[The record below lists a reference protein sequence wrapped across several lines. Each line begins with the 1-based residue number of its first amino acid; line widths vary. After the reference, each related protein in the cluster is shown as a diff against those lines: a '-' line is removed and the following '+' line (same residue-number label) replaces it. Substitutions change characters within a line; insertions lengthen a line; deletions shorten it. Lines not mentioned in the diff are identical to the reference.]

1 MFSSLR
7 HLVPLFEPCEM
18 PSTLCM
24 VRQCDHAP
32 NLEMKFLDS
41 AFLGVEIIL
50 YYTGVIDL
58 IIDIYWEVQTIYRQ
72 NIGVICP
79 WLSVFGLGPLCS
91 DTECVLIGTVYHA
104 FCKADT
110 PLTARE
116 SKACW
121 EQGAWGGMLERMRK
135 AASHISS
142 HTYTRFRHDFWF
154 IYFYIH

>member
-1 MFSSLR
+1 M
-7 HLVPLFEPCEM
+7 PLFEPCEM

-79 WLSVFGLGPLCS
+79 
-91 DTECVLIGTVYHA
+91 
-104 FCKADT
+104 
-110 PLTARE
+110 
-116 SKACW
+116 
-121 EQGAWGGMLERMRK
+121 
-135 AASHISS
+135 
-142 HTYTRFRHDFWF
+142 
-154 IYFYIH
+154 